1 MNLFEKL
8 TQDQLK
14 NILMDVQQKG
24 ENLQIHGAQ
33 EMINELKKQ
42 IIASLNQDYWEI
54 ERHEESV

>member
-42 IIASLNQDYWEI
+42 IIGSLNQDYWEI
-54 ERHEESV
+54 ERYEESV

>member
-14 NILMDVQQKG
+14 NILMDVKQKG
-24 ENLQIHGAQ
+24 ENLQIHDAQ

-54 ERHEESV
+54 ERYEESV